1 MGISE
6 RRKYKATARWAYSR
20 PLVLNALRLLWIV
33 IVVWGEIGVYY
44 WSLSSCRWPDK
55 NLPQHASPTHIL
67 LISDPQVRPP
77 RDFWEDTSWFA
88 SAREFFFE
96 LNLKRN
102 WHVTRRLKPQTIF
115 FLGDMLASGKY
126 VHSEQ
131 EFEQYWQKFQD
142 TFAFENGTDVYYL
155 PGNNDFGMGA
165 SRSLS
170 ANVRAYYKKY
180 VGPLNQAV
188 PLRGHNFVALDA
200 PGLVDED
207 YRRSASG
214 LPHQQWSPT
223 LGGTLDFIR
232 ELDNEQGPVVLL
244 SHIPLHRPDTA
255 TCGRLREKGTIRRGV
270 GHGYQNTLGKETTY
284 YLLDTLHPIAVF
296 SGDNR
301 DYCEYNHTSRHID
314 PETRTKISEESV
326 REVTIKSFSMARNI
340 HHPGFHLLSL
350 VEPSIGA
357 PSLADT
363 ACFLPDQPGLFS
375 ALYWPFVVITTLL
388 LLFLNLRKGPGLRH
402 PACSVRARRPLVTA
416 T

>member
-55 NLPQHASPTHIL
+55 SLPQDAPPTHIL

-126 VHSEQ
+126 VHSEP

-170 ANVRAYYKKY
+170 VNVRTYYKKY
-180 VGPLNQAV
+180 VGPLNQVV

-232 ELDNEQGPVVLL
+232 ELDTQSEVAYTIAERSPVVLL

-350 VEPSIGA
+350 VDPSPGG

-388 LLFLNLRKGPGLRH
+388 LLFLNLRKGPGRL
-402 PACSVRARRPLVTA
+402 PGL
-416 T
+416 

>member
-6 RRKYKATARWAYSR
+6 RRKYKASARWAYPR
-20 PLVLNALRLLWIV
+20 PLVLNALRVLWIV
-33 IVVWGEIGVYY
+33 VVVWGEVGVYY
-44 WSLSSCRWPDK
+44 SSLSSCRWPDAH
-55 NLPQHASPTHIL
+55 LPKQAAPPTHIL
-67 LISDPQVRPP
+67 LITDPQVRPP
-77 RDFWEDTSWFA
+77 RDFWEDTSWLA
-88 SAREFFFE
+88 SAREFFFD

-102 WHVTRRLKPQTIF
+102 WHATRRLRPHTIF

-142 TFAFENGTDVYYL
+142 TFAFENGTDVHYL
-155 PGNNDFGMGA
+155 AGNNDFGMGA

-170 ANVRAYYKKY
+170 TNVRALYKKY

-207 YRRSASG
+207 YFRAASG
-214 LPHQQWSPT
+214 IPHQQWSPT

-232 ELDNEQGPVVLL
+232 DLDSMLTLVAESAPIVLL

-255 TCGRLREKGTIRRGV
+255 SCGRLREKGTIRRGV

-284 YLLDTLHPIAVF
+284 FLLDTLHPIAVF

-301 DYCEYNHTSRHID
+301 DYCEYNHTSRQID
-314 PETRTKISEESV
+314 PETNLKVSENSV

-350 VEPSIGA
+350 VEPTPGSA
-357 PSLADT
+357 SLADK

-375 ALYWPFVVITTLL
+375 ALYWPFLVITALL
-388 LLFLNLRKGPGLRH
+388 LLFLNL
-402 PACSVRARRPLVTA
+402 
-416 T
+416 